1 MKRQYDLLIVGG
13 GPGGALAA
21 QTAVQSGLSVC
32 LVEKRPA
39 IGAPVRCAEGIG
51 KELLTDFLPPDPKW
65 ICSDI
70 ERAELI
76 APDGFSL
83 LLEPKMAGNEVGYIL
98 DRKVFDRELIWKAAE
113 AGAEIFMKARASSPI
128 MKDGAVAGAVIEQH
142 GKKYDVHADIVIAA
156 DGIESKFAR
165 WAGINTTVPLR
176 EIETCAQYLMTG
188 IEIDSQKTSFFL
200 GNEIAPAG
208 YVWIFPKGDGIA
220 NVGLGIGG
228 SKSGAG
234 HRAKDYLDRFV
245 SGVFPDGKAIELII
259 GGVSICKPLPCTVAD
274 NMMIVGDAARI
285 SDPITGGGIYNAM
298 YTGRLAGEM
307 AVKAIEHGDTRKAA
321 LMPYDTEWRSSK
333 MGKALDRNYAVK
345 EVFTKLSDDK
355 LNAIIHSIAK
365 LDLEEFSTLTLITE
379 LIKANPALLLEL
391 KHLRS
396 FL

>member
-1 MKRQYDLLIVGG
+1 MKRQYDLLIIGG

-21 QTAVQSGLSVC
+21 KTAVDKGLSVC

-65 ICSDI
+65 ICTDI

-76 APDGFSL
+76 APDGFSM
-83 LLEPKMAGNEVGYIL
+83 LLEPRMAGNEVGYIL

-113 AGAEIFMKARASSPI
+113 AGAETYVKARATAPI

-142 GKKYDVHADIVIAA
+142 GKIFDVHADIVIAA

-200 GNEIAPAG
+200 GNEVAPAG
-208 YVWIFPKGDGIA
+208 YVWIFPKGEGIA

-228 SKSGAG
+228 GKSGPG

-245 SGVFPDGKAIELII
+245 SRMFPDGKVIELIV

-298 YTGRLAGEM
+298 YTGRLAAET
-307 AVKAIEHGDTRKAA
+307 AVNAIECGNTKKAS
-321 LMPYDTEWRSSK
+321 LMPYDSEWRASK

-345 EVFTKLSDDK
+345 EIFTRLSDEK
-355 LNAIIHSIAK
+355 LNTIIHSMAK
-365 LDLEEFSTLTLITE
+365 LNLDEFSTLTLITE
-379 LIKANPALLLEL
+379 LIKANPSLLLEL

>member
-1 MKRQYDLLIVGG
+1 MKRQYDLLIIGG

-21 QTAVQSGLSVC
+21 KTAVEKGLSVC

-39 IGAPVRCAEGIG
+39 IGVPVRCAEGIG

-65 ICSDI
+65 ICTDI

-76 APDGFSL
+76 APDGFSM
-83 LLEPKMAGNEVGYIL
+83 LLEPRMAGNEVGYIL

-113 AGAEIFMKARASSPI
+113 AGAETYVKARATAPI

-142 GKKYDVHADIVIAA
+142 GKIYDVHADIVIAA

-188 IEIDSQKTSFFL
+188 IDIDSQKTSFFL
-200 GNEIAPAG
+200 GNEVAPAG

-228 SKSGAG
+228 GKSGAG

-245 SGVFPDGKAIELII
+245 SRMFPDGKIIELII

-298 YTGRLAGEM
+298 YTGRLAGET
-307 AVKAIEHGDTRKAA
+307 AVNAIELGNTKKAS
-321 LMPYDTEWRSSK
+321 LMPYDSEWRASK

-345 EVFTKLSDDK
+345 EVFTKLSDEK
-355 LNAIIHSIAK
+355 LNTIIHSIAK
-365 LDLEEFSTLTLITE
+365 LNLEEFSTLTLITE
-379 LIKANPALLLEL
+379 LIRANPSLLLEL

>member
-1 MKRQYDLLIVGG
+1 MKRQYDLLIIGG

-21 QTAVQSGLSVC
+21 KTAVEKGLSVC

-65 ICSDI
+65 ICTDI

-76 APDGFSL
+76 APDGFSM
-83 LLEPKMAGNEVGYIL
+83 LLEPRMAGNEVGYIL

-113 AGAEIFMKARASSPI
+113 AGAETYVKARATAPI

-142 GKKYDVHADIVIAA
+142 GKIYDVHADIVIAA

-188 IEIDSQKTSFFL
+188 IDIDSQKTSFFL
-200 GNEIAPAG
+200 GNEVAPAG

-228 SKSGAG
+228 GKSGAG

-245 SGVFPDGKAIELII
+245 SRMFPDGKIIELII

-298 YTGRLAGEM
+298 YTGRLAGET
-307 AVKAIEHGDTRKAA
+307 AVNAIELGNTKKAS
-321 LMPYDTEWRSSK
+321 LMPYDSEWRASK

-345 EVFTKLSDDK
+345 EVFTKLSDEK
-355 LNAIIHSIAK
+355 LNTIIHSIAK
-365 LDLEEFSTLTLITE
+365 LNLEEFSTLTLITE
-379 LIKANPALLLEL
+379 LIRANPSLLLEL